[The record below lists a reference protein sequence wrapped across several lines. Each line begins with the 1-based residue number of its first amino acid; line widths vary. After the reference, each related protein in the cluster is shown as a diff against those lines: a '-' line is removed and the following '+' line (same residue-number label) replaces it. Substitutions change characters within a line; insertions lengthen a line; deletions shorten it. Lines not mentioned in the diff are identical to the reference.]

1 MDALEGPSP
10 ISTNGQV
17 TIPKAILATLGWQ
30 RGDHLMFEIN
40 DDDPETLRLLP
51 HAVVW
56 RRYRRGEATERL
68 ERMSQA
74 IPTRGADHHAEDTQ
88 A

>member
-30 RGDHLMFEIN
+30 RGDQVMFEIS

-51 HAVVW
+51 AAVVW

-74 IPTRGADHHAEDTQ
+74 SPSRGADQDADKGQ
-88 A
+88 G

>member
-17 TIPKAILATLGWQ
+17 TIPKAILAGLGWQ
-30 RGDHLMFEIN
+30 RGDAVMFEVS
-40 DDDPETLRLLP
+40 DDDPDSLRVLSYQ
-51 HAVVW
+51 VVR

-74 IPTRGADHHAEDTQ
+74 ARVRRPPRDAEDLTS
-88 A
+88 

>member
-17 TIPKAILATLGWQ
+17 TIPKAILAALGWQ
-30 RGDHLMFEIN
+30 RGDPVMFEVSE
-40 DDDPETLRLLP
+40 DDPDALRVLP
-51 HAVVW
+51 SAVVR

-74 IPTRGADHHAEDTQ
+74 GLVRRVEEGTDDRKT
-88 A
+88 